1 VLYRPR
7 LKQAIVGNAKDAKGN
22 GKANGALAFMNM
34 SKAQLKAC
42 LAFIFLTP
50 KAWFEKR
57 EKLATQ
63 TARLIVKAQD
73 FSPDKSNMERQIR
86 ELSGNENAEILEW
99 RETKNANGDI
109 FYEVDIR

>member
-1 VLYRPR
+1 MLKDIILWRYERASPQWDVLC
-7 LKQAIVGNAKDAKGN
+7 L
-22 GKANGALAFMNM
+22 L
-34 SKAQLKAC
+34 C

>member
-1 VLYRPR
+1 MLKDIILWKYERASPQWDVLC
-7 LKQAIVGNAKDAKGN
+7 L
-22 GKANGALAFMNM
+22 L
-34 SKAQLKAC
+34 C